1 MPPVASLDLG
11 TNTFRLLIADA
22 ISPDRLAP
30 LITKRAI
37 TRLGEGFAQGGV
49 IQPSVMN
56 RSMAA
61 LYDFARIIEEYHAKK
76 VFAVAT
82 SVVREAKNGEAF
94 IEQIHKKTG
103 IPVRI
108 LNGSE
113 EARLTLK
120 GVLSAVAQQT
130 TNALVFDIG
139 GGSTEFILTEGNR
152 PLKVESTPLGV
163 VFLSETLPTSDPPTP
178 QELSRLS
185 ATIRK
190 HLSLIDFHNLLPTVL
205 PHGDPFPQSLIGTA
219 GTVTTL
225 AAIDQKMETYDPGAI
240 NNYRLSRETLLAI
253 YQHLTTLT
261 AVQRTAIPGLEK
273 GRETVIIPGTAV
285 VLEIMSLFGC
295 NHLIVSDAGLL
306 EGILL
311 DRMDFH

>member
-1 MPPVASLDLG
+1 
-11 TNTFRLLIADA
+11 
-22 ISPDRLAP
+22 
-30 LITKRAI
+30 
-37 TRLGEGFAQGGV
+37 
-49 IQPSVMN
+49 
-56 RSMAA
+56 MAA

-225 AAIDQKMETYDPGAI
+225 AGAI